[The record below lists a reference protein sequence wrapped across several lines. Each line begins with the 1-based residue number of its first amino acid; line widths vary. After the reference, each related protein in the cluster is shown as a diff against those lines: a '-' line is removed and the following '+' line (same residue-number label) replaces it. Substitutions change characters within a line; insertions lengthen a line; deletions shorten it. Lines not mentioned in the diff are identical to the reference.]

1 MSQPS
6 KDSELY
12 RMLGVVCLRTG
23 KYISSQ
29 MSTKKPLNDL
39 LEGTVNPNPD
49 SSGKKVVT
57 D

>member
-39 LEGTVNPNPD
+39 LEGIVNPNPD